1 LYRIGFIIVLILAI
15 SLGLVA
21 GTLNHEIVALDLLW
35 VRIQWPLGLL
45 VLAAVA
51 AGLLFG
57 LALAWLFSVLP
68 LRMRL
73 RQTRRGK
80 AGFISPSDD

>member
-68 LRMRL
+68 LRMR
-73 RQTRRGK
+73 
-80 AGFISPSDD
+80 